1 MQQKI
6 VALSVLFG
14 IIMIGHYAYAEE
26 LDEEYIRVDLEKFVK
41 PESVRNYQEITITG
55 HVNGYVRGDNIVITI
70 MTPDSS
76 EEEISTYATRDGDV
90 YTLLHMTGESQIG
103 NYKVILKYDGTE
115 RASTEFEI
123 IMTP

>member
-1 MQQKI
+1 
-6 VALSVLFG
+6 
-14 IIMIGHYAYAEE
+14 MIGHYAYAEE

-103 NYKVILKYDGTE
+103 NYKVILKYDDTE